1 MGLAAPLALAAS
13 SLEGVVLTRSRAP
26 RDAGSAAMTCADPKD
41 WPSETR
47 ENVDCAFRTALAIF
61 LALYFLEVGINS
73 DPPRPR
79 QRHQ

>member
-1 MGLAAPLALAAS
+1 
-13 SLEGVVLTRSRAP
+13 
-26 RDAGSAAMTCADPKD
+26 MTCADPKD

-73 DPPRPR
+73 DPPTGNLPVGFLAVRALSSN
-79 QRHQ
+79 QVSGVCSTA